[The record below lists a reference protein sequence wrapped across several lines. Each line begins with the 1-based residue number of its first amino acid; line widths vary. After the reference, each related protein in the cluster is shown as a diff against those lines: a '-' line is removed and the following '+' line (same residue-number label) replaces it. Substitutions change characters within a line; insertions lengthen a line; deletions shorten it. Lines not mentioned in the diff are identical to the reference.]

1 MFKLDLEKAE
11 EPEMELTTSAESL
24 KKEKSSRK
32 TSTSASLTKLKPF
45 VRPPQI
51 TILPFCISFFLKMVF
66 ITTSF
71 FFFDI

>member
-32 TSTSASLTKLKPF
+32 KSTSASLTKLKPLTMWTT
-45 VRPPQI
+45 RN
-51 TILPFCISFFLKMVF
+51 CAKFFKRWE
-66 ITTSF
+66 
-71 FFFDI
+71 